1 MKALIIGGAGFVGAY
16 LMRYLKEELH
26 MEVTVTKMPQ
36 EQIEAENVKV
46 CDLDIL
52 KKDDITGLFNAE
64 QPDWIFHLAA
74 QSSVSVSW
82 KNPALTIDVNVKGG
96 SNVLEAFRESGIKAR
111 MLLIGSGEEYGHI
124 LPQETPIKEDN
135 CSRPGNIYAATKACQ
150 NML

>member
-26 MEVTVTKMPQ
+26 MEVTVTKMSQ

-52 KKDDITGLFNAE
+52 KKDDITGLFKAE

-74 QSSVSVSW
+74 QSCQCF
-82 KNPALTIDVNVKGG
+82 
-96 SNVLEAFRESGIKAR
+96 LEKSGTDDRCKRQRRLECIRSISGIRHQSKNVTDR
-111 MLLIGSGEEYGHI
+111 F
-124 LPQETPIKEDN
+124 
-135 CSRPGNIYAATKACQ
+135 R
-150 NML
+150 

>member
-52 KKDDITGLFNAE
+52 KKMTLPGFLRRNSRTGSF
-64 QPDWIFHLAA
+64 
-74 QSSVSVSW
+74 
-82 KNPALTIDVNVKGG
+82 T
-96 SNVLEAFRESGIKAR
+96 
-111 MLLIGSGEEYGHI
+111 
-124 LPQETPIKEDN
+124 
-135 CSRPGNIYAATKACQ
+135 
-150 NML
+150 

>member
-52 KKDDITGLFNAE
+52 K
-64 QPDWIFHLAA
+64 
-74 QSSVSVSW
+74 
-82 KNPALTIDVNVKGG
+82 
-96 SNVLEAFRESGIKAR
+96 R
-111 MLLIGSGEEYGHI
+111 
-124 LPQETPIKEDN
+124 
-135 CSRPGNIYAATKACQ
+135 
-150 NML
+150 

>member
-52 KKDDITGLFNAE
+52 KKDDIIDYLINHTRYPKKIFEKEYISNDLFN
-64 QPDWIFHLAA
+64 
-74 QSSVSVSW
+74 
-82 KNPALTIDVNVKGG
+82 G
-96 SNVLEAFRESGIKAR
+96 
-111 MLLIGSGEEYGHI
+111 
-124 LPQETPIKEDN
+124 
-135 CSRPGNIYAATKACQ
+135 
-150 NML
+150 